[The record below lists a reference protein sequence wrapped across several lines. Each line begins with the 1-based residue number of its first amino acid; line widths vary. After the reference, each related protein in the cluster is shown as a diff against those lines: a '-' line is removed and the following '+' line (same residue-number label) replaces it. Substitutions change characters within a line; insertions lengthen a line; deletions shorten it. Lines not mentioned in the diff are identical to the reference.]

1 MEFNDNTNR
10 DMIPIFAQSY
20 DFSDFNVLVVDD
32 VPLNLI
38 LVEKMLSRF
47 NFRLRKAANGQQALD
62 AVDEL
67 KPDLILLDL
76 MMPGIDGF
84 EVIRRLRS
92 NPDTADL
99 QIVIL
104 SALNSSEDV
113 VKGFNVGA
121 NDFIMKPIIM
131 EKLTTCV
138 VNYLKLAEAKKN

>member
-1 MEFNDNTNR
+1 MT
-10 DMIPIFAQSY
+10 PIYAQAHDYSKY
-20 DFSDFNVLVVDD
+20 NVLAVDD
-32 VPLNLI
+32 IPLNLL
-38 LVEKMLSRF
+38 LVQKMLSRF
-47 NFRLRKAANGQQALD
+47 NFKIRTAANGQLALD
-62 AVDEL
+62 AVAAQ

-92 NPDTADL
+92 NPETADI

-104 SALNSSEDV
+104 SALNSNEDV

-131 EKLTTCV
+131 EKLLTCV
-138 VNYLKLAEAKKN
+138 VTQMQIVAAKNK